1 MKIST
6 KGLYGTLAIMDLA
19 MHYATGHVHKA
30 DIAERQG
37 IPEQYLAQL
46 LAALRRAGF
55 VRSVR
60 GPAGG
65 HTLAR
70 HPRDITVGDVVEL
83 LDGPLVTGRATSSA
97 DSTSRT
103 VTLNLLRQADDA
115 AARVLNDVTFDVLV
129 ARWQEAEGS
138 MDFVI

>member
-6 KGLYGTLAIMDLA
+6 KGLYGALAVADLA
-19 MHYATGHVHKA
+19 MHHATGHVHKA

-46 LAALRRAGF
+46 LAAMRRAGF

-70 HPRDITVGDVVEL
+70 HPRDITVGEIVEL
-83 LDGPLVTGRATSSA
+83 LDGPQAASPTTSSA
-97 DSTSRT
+97 DPTSRT
-103 VTLNLLRQADDA
+103 VILELLHEADRA
-115 AARVLNDVTFDVLV
+115 AARVLNDITFDVLV
-129 ARWQEAEGS
+129 ERWREAEGS